1 MTFYKS
7 FHKFILCSYFQK
19 KCLYI
24 LINEYQT
31 IGGFSMWKLLGI
43 LIVILIAIIPGALI
57 GALVGAV
64 YLPAKVWALFG
75 NNETSDVSVHNDEI

>member
-1 MTFYKS
+1 
-7 FHKFILCSYFQK
+7 
-19 KCLYI
+19 
-24 LINEYQT
+24 
-31 IGGFSMWKLLGI
+31 MWKLLGI